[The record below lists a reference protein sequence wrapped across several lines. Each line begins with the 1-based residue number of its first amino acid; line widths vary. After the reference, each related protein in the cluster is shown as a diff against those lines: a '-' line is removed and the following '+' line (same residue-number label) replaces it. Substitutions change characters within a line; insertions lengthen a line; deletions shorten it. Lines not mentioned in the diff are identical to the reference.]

1 MPTMIYLLFIMFL
14 RIGFFSFGGGYVMLP
29 LIYQG
34 IQEFG
39 VMSAREFSDLV
50 ALSQITPGP
59 IAINA
64 ATYVGYNSAG
74 IPGAAAATIGVA
86 LPSFILVIL
95 VSHFMNRFKESQGLN
110 AVLAGIRPATVGLL
124 AAAVVFL
131 SETSIFNEGVFSRLF
146 FADPAAYVNGVPML
160 FFLGALFLSA
170 KFKISP
176 VLLTIASGIVGAAII
191 R

>member
-1 MPTMIYLLFIMFL
+1 MPTLIYLLFIMFM
-14 RIGFFSFGGGYVMLP
+14 RIGLFSFGGGYVMLP

-59 IAINA
+59 IAVNA
-64 ATYVGYNSAG
+64 ATYVGYNAAG
-74 IPGAAAATIGVA
+74 IPGATAATIGVA

-110 AVLAGIRPATVGLL
+110 AVLAGIRPATIGLL
-124 AAAVVFL
+124 ASAVVFL
-131 SETSIFNEGVFSRLF
+131 SETSIFSEGVFSKLF
-146 FADPAAYVNGVPML
+146 FADPTAYLNTIPIAFFIAAYCAFREIQV
-160 FFLGALFLSA
+160 
-170 KFKISP
+170 
-176 VLLTIASGIVGAAII
+176 
-191 R
+191 